1 MSSILT
7 PGDGLIFMK
16 VGVHA
21 SEPFDAIVKRKLAEY
36 EIAGMSF
43 WGYGGST
50 CHPISQVQP
59 FAKQLNQ
66 SGRRLRIL
74 MNEIES
80 KHYTA
85 ERANEYSIDGVNW
98 KEVPEGINVIGSRY
112 ALVLGELTPGEL
124 NLDLSETRVGIGSS
138 RGKFGSDY
146 IKGRVD
152 KACLTYDPIERNP
165 TQQIR
170 QIQFQAEVK
179 EPYAV
184 ILR

>member
-1 MSSILT
+1 MPNVLN

-21 SEPFDAIVKRKLAEY
+21 SEPFEEIVRRKRAEFDKT
-36 EIAGMSF
+36 GMTF

-50 CHPISQVQP
+50 CHPIRQVQP
-59 FAKQLNQ
+59 FAKHLNDA
-66 SGRRLRIL
+66 GRRLRIL

-80 KHYTA
+80 KHYIA
-85 ERANEYSIDGVNW
+85 ERANEFSIDGVTW
-98 KEVPEGINVIGSRY
+98 KEIPEGINVIGSRY

-124 NLDLSETRVGIGSS
+124 DLDLGATTVGIGTS

-152 KACLTYDPIERNP
+152 KACLTYDPFGASPIS
-165 TQQIR
+165 QVKK
-170 QIQFQAEVK
+170 IQFQAEVK
-179 EPYAV
+179 APYAV